1 MKTNILKIISLCLLV
16 IFILPLA
23 SCGGGVNSG
32 DAIKLSFKSAPNYDY
47 LKSIDGKTVT
57 INGYMAT
64 ASPVDGSFIFLM
76 NLPYQSCP
84 FCVPNTSQL
93 SNTMEVYPKKN
104 KKFEYTNQAI
114 KITGTLVV
122 APSEDE
128 YFTDK
133 YGYQFNFK
141 IVDATYSILTSDEIG
156 TDLAA
161 WQKLAESDVV
171 NDIYKM
177 YDYVNF
183 LCYWNTYYV
192 NSYTNSKGEL
202 VKGYYLY
209 PSDALNFITKDGAQ
223 YNYGYK
229 DGYFDS
235 IINKIKSVDK
245 NAFGDLVSNVEKAR
259 ALSEKALNELNSGN
273 YTSEYKYI
281 EKFDNYDYVYTL
293 NNADELSEEM
303 NEIYDEFSS
312 WLSSW
317 EM

>member
-1 MKTNILKIISLCLLV
+1 MKNKLLKALCLCLII
-16 IFILPLA
+16 IFTLPIV
-23 SCGGGVNSG
+23 SCGNNTV
-32 DAIKLSFKSAPNYDY
+32 DAIKLSFKSSPNYDY

-57 INGYMAT
+57 INGYIAT

-104 KKFEYTNQAI
+104 KTFEYTNQAV
-114 KITGTLVV
+114 KVTGTLLV
-122 APSEDE
+122 APTESD
-128 YFTDK
+128 YFQDK

-141 IVDATYSILTSDEIG
+141 IVDATYTVLTSEEISA
-156 TDLAA
+156 DLAL

-171 NDIYKM
+171 SEIYNM
-177 YDYVNF
+177 YDYLNF
-183 LCYWNTYYV
+183 LCMWNTYFV
-192 NSYTNSKGEL
+192 NSYVNSKGET

-209 PSDALNFITKDGAQ
+209 PSDAKNYIEKDGAQ
-223 YNYGYK
+223 YNYGYQ

-235 IINKIKSVDK
+235 IINKIEAVDK
-245 NAFGDLVSNVEKAR
+245 DAFDDLVANIERAN
-259 ALSEKALNELNSGN
+259 ALSILALNELNSGN

-293 NNADELSEEM
+293 TNGDALSAELED
-303 NEIYDEFSS
+303 IYNEFSE
-312 WLSSW
+312 WLAGW
-317 EM
+317 EL